1 MKANNSWLDRIY
13 DSIYYKHLIQ
23 WLKVRTLPGFYQV
36 SLYDTLRV
44 AWKEAILKDIFTR
57 SYGVAYAVFI
67 SLFPFIIV
75 ILSIISFFPERKVLT
90 YVDKSI
96 HGIMPLN
103 AEKFI
108 LNTVQAIIDTPRS
121 GLLSVGFLIAIFFAS
136 TAVLTLIRGF
146 DKNYDLTYKSRSWI
160 KERLVAIGITLLIG
174 VLLIVSIGLIMVGD
188 FMIQTIIGKFGYG
201 KFLAILLISTKWIV
215 IVFALLTVMGIIYRF
230 GPAMKQKFVLF
241 SPGAI
246 ISTIFCLLTS
256 LGFSI
261 FVNNFGTYNK
271 VYGSIG
277 ATIVTMVWI
286 QLNCLIILLGYEINA
301 SIALN
306 RDHKRIGSTD
316 LHPPSDQVEE

>member
-1 MKANNSWLDRIY
+1 
-13 DSIYYKHLIQ
+13 
-23 WLKVRTLPGFYQV
+23 
-36 SLYDTLRV
+36 
-44 AWKEAILKDIFTR
+44 
-57 SYGVAYAVFI
+57 
-67 SLFPFIIV
+67 
-75 ILSIISFFPERKVLT
+75 
-90 YVDKSI
+90 
-96 HGIMPLN
+96 MPLN